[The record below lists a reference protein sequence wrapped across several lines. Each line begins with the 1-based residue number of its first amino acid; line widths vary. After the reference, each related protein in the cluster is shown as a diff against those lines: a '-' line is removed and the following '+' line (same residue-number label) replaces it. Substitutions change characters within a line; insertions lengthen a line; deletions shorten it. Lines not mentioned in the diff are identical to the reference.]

1 MSLRRGRLRG
11 GRLLYVLAVSC
22 LVACLQGCARKV
34 PTAAERA
41 AIDYGPYPGNYASA
55 IEGYLGNLLKDP
67 YAARIRYFRG
77 PVKWARCSGGH
88 CFGGYLVCADVNAV
102 NSYGAYIGYRPHVF
116 QFQNGILTDH
126 YYYKGNYT
134 SDRDDDDPLAL
145 DIENPATSGRYA
157 LDRRHRVLS
166 IVNSRCQDQKGVVIG

>member
-1 MSLRRGRLRG
+1 MSPSRGRSRR

-41 AIDYGPYPGNYASA
+41 AIDYGPYPGNYASV
-55 IEGYLGNLLKDP
+55 IEDYLGHFLKDP

-88 CFGGYLVCADVNAV
+88 CYGGYLVCADINAV
-102 NSYGAYIGYRPHVF
+102 NSYGAYIGYRTHLF
-116 QFQNGILTDH
+116 QFQSGILTDH
-126 YYYKGNYT
+126 QYYDGNYT

-145 DIENPATSGRYA
+145 DIENPAMPGRYR
-157 LDRRHRVLS
+157 LGRYHNVLY
-166 IVNSRCQDQKGVVIG
+166 VVDYRCRDEDDVLIG